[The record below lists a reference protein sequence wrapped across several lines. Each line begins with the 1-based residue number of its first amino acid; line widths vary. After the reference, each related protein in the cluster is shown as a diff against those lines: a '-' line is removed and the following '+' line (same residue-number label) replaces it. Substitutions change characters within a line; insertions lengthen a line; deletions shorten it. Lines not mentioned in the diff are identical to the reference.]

1 MTSKQLRISTIVLL
15 SPLLITF
22 ILNFMNL
29 INNYIFYSIM
39 IAGIIIIVNFILYL
53 IFFNLSIG
61 KKNNLFLIY
70 IMGGMG
76 IRLFIVLLLVLI
88 SLKFLKIDETGFIF
102 ALFVWYV
109 LSLVVE
115 IVLVKDK
122 LNKKV

>member
-1 MTSKQLRISTIVLL
+1 
-15 SPLLITF
+15 
-22 ILNFMNL
+22 
-29 INNYIFYSIM
+29 M

>member
-1 MTSKQLRISTIVLL
+1 MTSKQLKISTIVLL

-22 ILNFMNL
+22 ILNSIDL
-29 INNYIFYSIM
+29 INNCIFYSIM
-39 IAGIIIIVNFILYL
+39 VAGIIIILNFILYL

>member
-1 MTSKQLRISTIVLL
+1 MTSKQLKISTIVLL

-22 ILNFMNL
+22 FLNITNL
-29 INNYIFYSIM
+29 IDNNIFYSIL
-39 IAGIIIIVNFILYL
+39 IAGVIIIINFILYL
-53 IFFNLSIG
+53 LFFNLSIG

-76 IRLFIVLLLVLI
+76 VRLFIVLLLVLI

-109 LSLVVE
+109 LSLTVE
-115 IVLVKDK
+115 IVLVKGK
-122 LNKKV
+122 LNNKV

>member
-1 MTSKQLRISTIVLL
+1 MTSKQLKISSIVLI

-22 ILNFMNL
+22 LLNILGLLNPE
-29 INNYIFYSIM
+29 IFYSILV
-39 IAGIIIIVNFILYL
+39 AGSIIIINFILYI
-53 IFFNLSIG
+53 IFFNLSLG

-76 IRLFIVLLLVLI
+76 VRLFIVLLLVLI

-102 ALFVWYV
+102 ALFVWYI
-109 LSLVVE
+109 LSLVME

-122 LNKKV
+122 LNNKV